1 MNKTTTAFFLLNFFI
16 FLTNGAEGK
25 ISTGYFAQNEMNSP
39 RLFFLNPVD
48 YQQIYQISQSE
59 MEKNPLSM
67 EFASLIEKRK
77 YKEAEQWLIKNN
89 NHPYYMLNLVFLYLY
104 FNKSEFAVYFKN
116 WQLRSDWDQKVR
128 FIDVLEARSLYA
140 AMSGLSNHWIN
151 LSLGFYAKYKWYKKT
166 QNISEVIA
174 GFQLWEKEIEKA
186 DHEALLYQQARTEW
200 EKIKPEYLKSYNE
213 TKKKSSAV
221 KGQVIDEEK
230 ILNNETT
237 RDMLTRYL
245 QNLRVSKNWEKMRSF
260 IHEVQWLSE
269 VEKTSILENI
279 SNWENTDSAS
289 ETNQKN
295 VKIKIQ
301 K

>member
-128 FIDVLEARSLYA
+128 FIDVLEARS
-140 AMSGLSNHWIN
+140 
-151 LSLGFYAKYKWYKKT
+151 
-166 QNISEVIA
+166 
-174 GFQLWEKEIEKA
+174 
-186 DHEALLYQQARTEW
+186 
-200 EKIKPEYLKSYNE
+200 
-213 TKKKSSAV
+213 
-221 KGQVIDEEK
+221 
-230 ILNNETT
+230 
-237 RDMLTRYL
+237 
-245 QNLRVSKNWEKMRSF
+245 
-260 IHEVQWLSE
+260 
-269 VEKTSILENI
+269 
-279 SNWENTDSAS
+279 
-289 ETNQKN
+289 
-295 VKIKIQ
+295 
-301 K
+301 

>member
-1 MNKTTTAFFLLNFFI
+1 M
-16 FLTNGAEGK
+16 
-25 ISTGYFAQNEMNSP
+25 
-39 RLFFLNPVD
+39 
-48 YQQIYQISQSE
+48 
-59 MEKNPLSM
+59 
-67 EFASLIEKRK
+67 
-77 YKEAEQWLIKNN
+77 
-89 NHPYYMLNLVFLYLY
+89 YL
-104 FNKSEFAVYFKN
+104 KQEV
-116 WQLRSDWDQKVR
+116 
-128 FIDVLEARSLYA
+128 
-140 AMSGLSNHWIN
+140 
-151 LSLGFYAKYKWYKKT
+151 KKT